1 MKNVFSL
8 VLLLC
13 MALTA
18 GCSTAAP
25 AATAESQPP
34 ASGSP
39 YPAIVEPTFDPYP
52 GGAPAV
58 DTPVPVPTP
67 TTDSTLG
74 AVRGR
79 LLEANK
85 PAAGVSFFLA
95 EIKKDAKG
103 AELVA
108 AFSANDS
115 PRVETNANGE
125 FVFVNVPGGRYA
137 LILYTGMNAF
147 LLNVPDKED
156 PILFTV
162 ENGETTDLGDL
173 AYDDLPLD

>member
-8 VLLLC
+8 VILLC
-13 MALTA
+13 LALTA
-18 GCSTAAP
+18 GCTAVTP
-25 AATAESQPP
+25 AGTAEAQPP

-52 GGAPAV
+52 GGTPV
-58 DTPVPVPTP
+58 MDTPVPLPTP
-67 TTDSTLG
+67 TTDASLG
-74 AVRGR
+74 AVHGR

-108 AFSANDS
+108 AFSANES
-115 PRVETNANGE
+115 PRMLTNENGE
-125 FVFVNVPGGRYA
+125 FTFVNVPEGRYA
-137 LILYTGMNAF
+137 LILYTGMTAY

-162 ENGETTDLGDL
+162 VNGKTTDLGDL
-173 AYDDLPLD
+173 SYDDLPLD